1 MIWHPK
7 FSRMGF
13 DINLYHNPRLFITR
27 VVNFR
32 FISYRTE
39 TGIFSI
45 SIRYNN
51 KLFTPLVLSI
61 NSRIFFFKCLH
72 FIRLRES
79 FMLFVILFFS
89 SWKAGMFSMIVKQ
102 DAFQPKI
109 FLFWTK
115 KYFDYFSFISLQS
128 PSLILDILLVN
139 SLILLKCLGLI
150 TCRGIFSVLR

>member
-1 MIWHPK
+1 
-7 FSRMGF
+7 MGF

-79 FMLFVILFFS
+79 FMLFFILFFS

-102 DAFQPKI
+102 DAFFRSNRKSFYSEQRNILII
-109 FLFWTK
+109 FHLFL
-115 KYFDYFSFISLQS
+115 SSRQ
-128 PSLILDILLVN
+128 V
-139 SLILLKCLGLI
+139 
-150 TCRGIFSVLR
+150 